1 MAGESVLEREQADLD
16 KTIKEAPAEAR
27 ESITKPD
34 RKKLT
39 TTQPPKVVKQE
50 APAADVDDDD
60 DSTDEGQATGRQVPL
75 ARLVEER
82 KKRQERDAEI
92 ARIQKEY
99 SDNLR
104 ATQQR
109 ILDSLPPAPKPI
121 TPEEEPL
128 PDIERDP
135 YNHLLKRT
143 ERAEKQVQQAQQW
156 REHLETQ
163 ARQQTTVQQVQQFI
177 AQDEANFSTQNPDYA
192 DARTHVVDQWR
203 REAEIAGAGP
213 EVVQQYIAQETMK
226 IIQAAAQFNKSP
238 SEIVYN
244 LAKLRGYAA
253 PQAEDDGVTEAIAA
267 AANIPQRALQNGPD
281 IDTIQKGL
289 NKSRTPSN
297 SKTVTAP
304 SIQNLLDLDDDEF
317 YEATKGNKWTKLVG

>member
-1 MAGESVLEREQADLD
+1 MAGENVLEKEQADLD
-16 KTIKEAPAEAR
+16 KSIKEAPEEAR

-39 TTQPPKVVKQE
+39 TNAPPRVVKQE
-50 APAADVDDDD
+50 APVAQDDED
-60 DSTDEGQATGRQVPL
+60 DSDDEGQSTERRVPL

-92 ARIQKEY
+92 LRIQKEY
-99 SDNLR
+99 ADDLKR
-104 ATQQR
+104 TQQR
-109 ILDSLPPAPKPI
+109 ILDSLPPAPKPV

-143 ERAEKQVQQAQQW
+143 ERAEKQVQQAQEW
-156 REHLETQ
+156 RQHLENQ
-163 ARQQTTVQQVQQFI
+163 ARQQQTVSQVQQFI
-177 AQDEANFSTQNPDYA
+177 AQDEATFSTKNPDYA
-192 DARTHVVDQWR
+192 DARSHVVEQWR

-226 IIQAAAQFNKSP
+226 IIQAAAQFNRSP

-244 LAKLRGYAA
+244 LAKLRGFASAPPDDNDAEAQIAEAA
-253 PQAEDDGVTEAIAA
+253 RV
-267 AANIPQRALQNGPD
+267 PQRALQNGPD

-297 SKTVTAP
+297 SKAVTAP

-317 YEATKGNKWTKLVG
+317 FEATKGNKWNKLVG

>member
-1 MAGESVLEREQADLD
+1 MAGENVLEKEQADLD
-16 KTIKEAPAEAR
+16 KSIKEAPEEAR

-39 TTQPPKVVKQE
+39 TNAPPKVVKQE
-50 APAADVDDDD
+50 APVAQDEED
-60 DSTDEGQATGRQVPL
+60 DSDDEGQTTERRVPL

-82 KKRQERDAEI
+82 KKRQEREGEI

-99 SDNLR
+99 ADDLKR
-104 ATQQR
+104 TQQR
-109 ILDSLPPAPKPI
+109 ILDSLPPAPKPV

-143 ERAEKQVQQAQQW
+143 ERAEKQVQQAQEW
-156 REHLETQ
+156 RQHLENQ
-163 ARQQTTVQQVQQFI
+163 ARQQQTVSQVQQFI

-192 DARTHVVDQWR
+192 DARSHVVEQWR

-226 IIQAAAQFNKSP
+226 IIQAAAQFNRSP

-244 LAKLRGYAA
+244 LAKLRGFASAPADDSDAEAQIAEAA
-253 PQAEDDGVTEAIAA
+253 RV
-267 AANIPQRALQNGPD
+267 PQRALQNGPD

-317 YEATKGNKWTKLVG
+317 FEATKGNKWNKLVG